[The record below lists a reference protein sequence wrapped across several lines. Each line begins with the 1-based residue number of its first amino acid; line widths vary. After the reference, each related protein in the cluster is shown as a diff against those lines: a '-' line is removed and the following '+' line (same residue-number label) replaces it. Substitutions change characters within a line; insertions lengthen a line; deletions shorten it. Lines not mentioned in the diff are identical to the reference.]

1 MTKSIDP
8 HSLDHLLAQVGRL
21 HHARVHE
28 LLSGTGVFRG
38 QPPVLDALAEQDGQT
53 HNELAAQLHVT
64 PATMSRMVKRMES
77 AELVIAHRDPGDKRV
92 SRVYLTNAGRTM
104 HTSLRQ
110 AFKTS
115 EADAFADF
123 TMDERVLLRR
133 FLMQIRSNLIRVVG
147 EEVLH

>member
-1 MTKSIDP
+1 MAKSIDP

-38 QPPVLDALAEQDGQT
+38 QPPVLDALAEQDGKT

-64 PATMSRMVKRMES
+64 PATMSRMVKRMVN
-77 AELVIAHRDPGDKRV
+77 ARLLVTRRDPADKRV
-92 SRVYLTNAGRTM
+92 SRVYLTDAARAMRT
-104 HTSLRQ
+104 TLQQ

-115 EADAFADF
+115 EADTFADF
-123 TMDERVLLRR
+123 TLEERVLLRR

>member
-1 MTKSIDP
+1 MAKSIDP

-38 QPPVLDALAEQDGQT
+38 QPPVLDALAEQDGKT

-64 PATMSRMVKRMES
+64 PATMSRMVKRMVN
-77 AELVIAHRDPGDKRV
+77 ARLLVTRRDPADKRV
-92 SRVYLTNAGRTM
+92 SRVYLTDAARAMRTTLQ
-104 HTSLRQ
+104 H

-115 EADAFADF
+115 EADTFADF
-123 TMDERVLLRR
+123 TLEERVLLRR

>member
-1 MTKSIDP
+1 MAKSIDP

-21 HHARVHE
+21 HHARVHG

-64 PATMSRMVKRMES
+64 AATMSRMVKRMVN
-77 AELVIAHRDPGDKRV
+77 ARLLVTRRDPADKRV
-92 SRVYLTNAGRTM
+92 SRVYLTDAARAMRT
-104 HTSLRQ
+104 TLQQ

-115 EADAFADF
+115 EADTFADF
-123 TMDERVLLRR
+123 TLEECVLLRR

>member
-1 MTKSIDP
+1 MAKSIDP
-8 HSLDHLLAQVGRL
+8 RSLDHLLAQVCRL
-21 HHARVHE
+21 HHAHFHE

-38 QPPVLDALAEQDGQT
+38 QPPVLDALWEHDGLT

-64 PATMSRMVKRMES
+64 PATMSRMIKRMAN
-77 AELVIAHRDPGDKRV
+77 AELLTTRRDPNDKRV
-92 SRVYLTNAGRTM
+92 SRVYLTDAGLTMRT
-104 HTSLRQ
+104 TLQQ

-123 TMDERVLLRR
+123 TLEERVLLRR
-133 FLMQIRSNLIRVVG
+133 FLMQIRSNLIRVAP